1 MSLFSTRSLLGT
13 QLINMGIITEQQ
25 LSKALQVQEQK
36 KQAGQKPMLG
46 QTLIELGF
54 CTEEHIAQA
63 MAQKS
68 GYQFLSINDTGIDL
82 NCANL
87 ITPEIA
93 AKYKLIPI
101 GIKNGKLQV
110 AMHNPDDIIAI
121 DDIQLLTGYEVE
133 PIVVPD
139 KELFTVIEQF
149 TNMSKNFE
157 KMGQDDEDEDNKNAI
172 DDSAINEDVLND
184 KPAVLLVNQILN
196 YAIRSSASDIHIEPQ
211 EKRTRV
217 RFRIDGVLHEI
228 MEQPVKMHP
237 LISSRIKVMSG
248 MDIAERRIPQDG
260 RFTLK
265 VDTST
270 IDVRVASLPSAYG
283 EKITMRLLNQDNS
296 ILTMDQLGFSG
307 DQLKRYKEAMQ
318 LPYGFILITGPTG
331 SGKSTTLYATLLEL
345 NSPDKNIITLE
356 DPIERRMDGLNQI
369 QMNSKAGMTFASG
382 LRSILRSDPDIIM
395 VGEIRDFETA
405 KISVESALTG
415 HLVLSTLHTNDSAG
429 AVTRLGEMGVEPFLT
444 ASSLIGVIAQRL
456 VRVLCPKCRKLYT
469 LTREEV
475 MRIIP
480 DFPLDHEEDSV
491 DLYKAVGCLSC
502 NNTGYKGRI
511 GVYEFLQVSEGIQ
524 KLIINRASTHEIRDL
539 AIKEGM
545 RTMRQDGLL
554 KVRQGITSVEE
565 LLRVII

>member
-1 MSLFSTRSLLGT
+1 
-13 QLINMGIITEQQ
+13 MGIITEQQ

-110 AMHNPDDIIAI
+110 AMHNPNDIIAI

>member
-1 MSLFSTRSLLGT
+1 MSLISTRSLLGT

-36 KQAGQKPMLG
+36 KQAGQKQMLG

-545 RTMRQDGLL
+545 RTMRQDCLL

>member
-1 MSLFSTRSLLGT
+1 MSLISTRSLLGT

>member
-1 MSLFSTRSLLGT
+1 
-13 QLINMGIITEQQ
+13 MGIITEQQ

>member
-1 MSLFSTRSLLGT
+1 MSLISTRSLLGT

-524 KLIINRASTHEIRDL
+524 KLIINRASTHEIRNL

-545 RTMRQDGLL
+545 RTMRQDCLL